1 MYKLAIAMICAL
13 ALSCE
18 MRSRFSGGAEENDM
32 HSEIILN
39 STLFTDSTEF
49 FTEYPALV
57 KGENAGLMIHIT
69 LLSSYKPCSDGE
81 VTLEFGNIKAYAT
94 ATKEPGIFSVSIQP
108 REQGQQLMQISLK
121 RGNRTEQVTDS
132 VRVFQSGED
141 VHKSLVE
148 QNDPSVVAYSKEQAW
163 NADFMVQQ
171 VISQPFSSVIPAS
184 GEMLPVPGEKQHV
197 VARSNGIVL
206 FASKNLIQGSRVA
219 KGQLLFTL
227 SGQDLASD
235 NITVQHAEALIRF
248 QQSKSELERHS
259 RLHAEKI
266 VSDKQ
271 FYETLAR
278 YKTDS
283 AFYYVMSSSVS
294 SKGLEIYAPL
304 SGYLHELNIAE
315 GQFVE
320 TGDQLAT
327 VSDNQVML
335 LRADV
340 PQQYFSHLNLIKT
353 AHFRPAY
360 SSRIYTLE
368 ELRGRLLARGA
379 SVAENN
385 HYMPVY
391 FEVRNDGSLL
401 EGAFAEFYLITLN
414 STLSS
419 VIPLTSIIEEQGSAY
434 VYVQKQGAGFTKRAV
449 TLGESDG
456 LNTVI
461 TSGLSAGERVVTRGA
476 LLLKA
481 ASMSSAMPAHAHEH

>member
-13 ALSCE
+13 ALSCDGK
-18 MRSRFSGGAEENDM
+18 SRFSEGAKENDM
-32 HSEIILN
+32 HSGTMLN
-39 STLFTDSTEF
+39 STVFTDSTEF

-57 KGENAGLMIHIT
+57 KGETAGLMIHIT
-69 LLSSYKPCSDGE
+69 RLGSYKPCSDGD
-81 VTLEFGNIKAYAT
+81 VSLELGNIKASAS

-108 REQGQQLMQISLK
+108 REQGKQLMRISLR
-121 RGNRTEQVTDS
+121 RGNQTEQVTDS
-132 VRVFQSGED
+132 VWVFQSDADAHE
-141 VHKSLVE
+141 SLNE
-148 QNDPSVVAYSKEQAW
+148 QSDPSVIAYSKEQAW
-163 NADFMVQQ
+163 SADFMVQK

-227 SGQDLASD
+227 SGQDLASN
-235 NITVQHAEALIRF
+235 NITVQYAEALNRF

-283 AFYYVMSSSVS
+283 AFYDALSSSVTS
-294 SKGLEIYAPL
+294 RGLEIYAPL

-327 VSDNQVML
+327 VSDNKVML

-340 PQQYFSHLNLIKT
+340 PQQYFRQLNLIKT

-360 SSRIYTLE
+360 SSRIYTME
-368 ELRGRLLARGA
+368 ELQGRLLASGA

-391 FEVRNDGSLL
+391 FEVKNDGSLL
-401 EGAFAEFYLITLN
+401 EGAFAEFYLMTRN
-414 STLSS
+414 SALAL
-419 VIPLTSIIEEQGSAY
+419 VIPLSSIIEEQGSVF
-434 VYVQKQGAGFTKRAV
+434 VYVQLQGAGFTKQAV

-476 LLLKA
+476 MLLKA

>member
-1 MYKLAIAMICAL
+1 MYRLAIAMICAL
-13 ALSCE
+13 ALACNGK
-18 MRSRFSGGAEENDM
+18 SRFSGDSAENDM
-32 HSEIILN
+32 HSGIVLT
-39 STLFTDSTEF
+39 STLFSDSTEF
-49 FTEYPALV
+49 FTEYPILV
-57 KGENAGLMIHIT
+57 MGKNAELMVHIT
-69 LLSSYKPCSDGE
+69 RLTSYEPNSDGE
-81 VTLEFGNIKAYAT
+81 VSLELGNIKASVS
-94 ATKEPGIFSVSIQP
+94 ATKEPGIFSVTVQP
-108 REQGQQLMQISLK
+108 REPGKQLMRISLK
-121 RGNRTEQVTDS
+121 KGNLTDWVSDS
-132 VRVFQSGED
+132 VWVFQSDAEA
-141 VHKSLVE
+141 HESLDE
-148 QNDPSVVAYSKEQAW
+148 GSDPALIAYSKEQAW

-171 VISQPFSSVIPAS
+171 VISQPFSSVIQAS

-206 FASKNLIQGSRVA
+206 FASRNLIQGSRVA

-235 NITVQHAEALIRF
+235 NITVQYAEARSRF
-248 QQSKSELERHS
+248 QQSKSDLERHS
-259 RLHAEKI
+259 RLHVEKI

-271 FYETLAR
+271 YNETLAR

-283 AFYYVMSSSVS
+283 AIYFTLSSSVTS
-294 SKGLEIYAPL
+294 HGLEIYAPL

-327 VSDNQVML
+327 ISDNKVLL

-340 PQQYFSHLNLIKT
+340 PQQYFRQLNLIKT

-360 SSRIYTLE
+360 SSRIYTME
-368 ELRGRLLARGA
+368 ELQGRILARGA

-401 EGAFAEFYLITLN
+401 EGAFAEFYLITQN
-414 STLSS
+414 SEPAL
-419 VIPLTSIIEEQGSAY
+419 VIPLTSIIEEQGSAN
-434 VYVQKQGAGFTKRAV
+434 VYVQLQGAGFTKRAV

-456 LNTVI
+456 MNTVI
-461 TSGLSAGERVVTRGA
+461 TAGLSAGERVVTRGA
-476 LLLKA
+476 MLLKA
-481 ASMSSAMPAHAHEH
+481 ASMSSSMPAHAHEH